1 MPFNLRGND
10 PVMLKIASTLAVLII
25 VVNTACSTPDEVE
38 QSVEQSCDSQSE
50 TYLRDECFH
59 NQLLASGASEI
70 EAVIALANSIEDP
83 IIRGAAI
90 FRWIELHNREIPRE
104 RGRALCEILSER
116 EKTSCERRLYSA
128 HLQR

>member
-1 MPFNLRGND
+1 MN
-10 PVMLKIASTLAVLII
+10 TTAV
-25 VVNTACSTPDEVE
+25 D
-38 QSVEQSCDSQSE
+38 
-50 TYLRDECFH
+50 
-59 NQLLASGASEI
+59 I
-70 EAVIALANSIEDP
+70 EAVIGLANKIEDP

-104 RGRALCEILSER
+104 RGRELCDILSDR

>member
-1 MPFNLRGND
+1 MPTNLRGHD
-10 PVMLKIASTLAVLII
+10 PVMLKIASTLAVIMII
-25 VVNTACSTPDEVE
+25 ISTACSTPEEVE
-38 QSVEQSCDSQSE
+38 QSCESQSQ
-50 TYLRDECFH
+50 THLRDECFH
-59 NQLLASGASEI
+59 NQLLGSGASEI

-83 IIRGAAI
+83 IIRGSAI